1 MGTVRFSKIVE
12 AAGKPI
18 VHALWMDPGKDTAL
32 QKAIKKNR
40 VMIIHQPHSGNKT
53 DYGTVGFQ
61 KGVSGQI
68 LIFPK
73 SLEQFAGLR
82 IIGVKYDLLDWPAIP
97 KNQQAPK
104 ARPPRIREK
113 AKPQTAAAP
122 GIAVKQPSRQESPPA
137 TVVEFPR
144 KTNHEDGQD
153 QSVEEIKTQVRQAIK
168 MLEEGKHAAAF
179 NLLKRIVE
187 S

>member
-1 MGTVRFSKIVE
+1 MDGPCKRHRSTESHRNKSRNDHHQTHG
-12 AAGKPI
+12 GKE
-18 VHALWMDPGKDTAL
+18 
-32 QKAIKKNR
+32 
-40 VMIIHQPHSGNKT
+40 T

-61 KGVSGQI
+61 KDVSGQI

-73 SLEQFAGLR
+73 SLKEFAGLR
-82 IIGVKYDLLDWPAIP
+82 IIAVKYDLLDWPAIP

-113 AKPQTAAAP
+113 AKPQTAVAP
-122 GIAVKQPSRQESPPA
+122 GMAVKQPSRQESLPA

-144 KTNHEDGQD
+144 KTNDEDGPD
-153 QSVEEIKTQVRQAIK
+153 DSVEQIKTKVRQAMK
-168 MLEEGKHAAAF
+168 MLEEGKHVAAF